1 MDSPKKNLNWITFRS
16 VEFSPASGEGN
27 INISENAGCWRV
39 NVCDNG
45 PEIPEVLRSEVFSKS
60 GQIAPADGKSRIGTS
75 LGIAISRRIVEEHG
89 GTIDFVSELGLGS
102 DFFFELP
109 SKGRREP
116 NSDYSNDEILA
127 IASNAQK
134 ADTDA

>member
-1 MDSPKKNLNWITFRS
+1 M
-16 VEFSPASGEGN
+16 
-27 INISENAGCWRV
+27 
-39 NVCDNG
+39 
-45 PEIPEVLRSEVFSKS
+45 LRSEVFSKS

-89 GTIDFVSELGLGS
+89 GIIDFVSELGLGS